1 MKKIHIITTGGTIS
15 AQRAENRGLNLGK
28 VSMKNL
34 FDTLQCPS
42 DCQFVFHDLAAID
55 SSLLTFDI
63 LYQITTCINKIFN
76 DNDSL
81 GVIITQ
87 GTDTLE
93 ESAYFIS
100 LCYPQNEKRP
110 VIITGSQ
117 RPTDELGSDAPANLQ
132 DAIWTILSPS
142 AQNLGVLVLFNQT
155 LSMPRYVHKSHTYF
169 LHAFQSIQYGM
180 LGTVDKGKVSIVQI
194 PAKQEH
200 YTIQKLPFPRID
212 IYKASLNCTGDILKY
227 YKDMKYQAIIIEA
240 FGRGNV
246 TAELANNIKNLINSG
261 CYVIITSDCASG
273 SVFPLYN
280 FSGGLIPLMEYGAIP
295 AYNYSAKKARIKM
308 AVLLA
313 SGITNKEEIAKHF
326 LE

>member
-15 AQRAENRGLNLGK
+15 AQRAENNGLNLGK

-34 FDTLQCPS
+34 FDTLQYPA
-42 DCQFVFHDLAAID
+42 DCEFAFHELAAID
-55 SSLLTFDI
+55 SSLLSFDI
-63 LYQITTCINKIFN
+63 LYQITTCINDIFK
-76 DNDSL
+76 DKDSL
-81 GVIITQ
+81 GIIITQ

-93 ESAYFIS
+93 ESAYFMS

-110 VIITGSQ
+110 VIVTGSQ
-117 RPTDELGSDAPANLQ
+117 RSTDELGSDALANLQ
-132 DAIWTILSPS
+132 DAIWTLLSPK

-180 LGTVDKGKVSIVQI
+180 LGTVDKEKVSIVQV

-200 YTIQKLPFPRID
+200 FIIQNLPFPCID
-212 IYKASLNCTGDILKY
+212 IYTASLNCTGDILNY
-227 YKDMKYQAIIIEA
+227 YKELHYQAVIIEA

-246 TAELANNIKNLINSG
+246 TEELANNIKNLVNSG
-261 CYVIITSDCASG
+261 CYVLITSDCASG
-273 SVFPLYN
+273 SIAPLYN
-280 FSGGLIPLMEYGAIP
+280 FSGGLPRLIEYGAIP
-295 AYNYSAKKARIKM
+295 AYDYSAKKARIKL

-313 SGITNKEEIAKHF
+313 SGITSKEEITKHF
-326 LE
+326 QE